1 MYSSGSGQN
10 NVSRGLNTLTKGV
23 ELFILYIHIIFHI
36 VIHGMLILS
45 STILPAWCSRP
56 SCLRELK
63 SGHIVLQ
70 P

>member
-10 NVSRGLNTLTKGV
+10 KVSRVLKTLAKGV
-23 ELFILYIHIIFHI
+23 ELFILSQHIIFHI

-45 STILPAWCSRP
+45 STILPAWGSWP
-56 SCLRELK
+56 WCLRELK